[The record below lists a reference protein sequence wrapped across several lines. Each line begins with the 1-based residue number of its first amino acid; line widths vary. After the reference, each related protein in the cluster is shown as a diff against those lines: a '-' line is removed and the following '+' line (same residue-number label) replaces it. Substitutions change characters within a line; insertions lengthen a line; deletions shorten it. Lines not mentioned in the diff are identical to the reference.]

1 MPNKMTPVHDE
12 SDPFDLERF
21 VEAQAP
27 VFQTALSELKA
38 GRKRSHW
45 MWFIF
50 PQLSGLGHSPRA
62 ERYGLASLGE
72 ARADLAHQLL
82 APRLERCAEAVLLAP
97 APSLNAI
104 FGSPDDMKFHSSM
117 TIFALAAN
125 AGETAYRSNLERW
138 LEGRLDPRTLDLI
151 PPEERPF

>member
-1 MPNKMTPVHDE
+1 MNAGDH
-12 SDPFDLERF
+12 FDLQRF

-27 VFQTALSELKA
+27 VFETALNELRS

-50 PQLSGLGHSPRA
+50 PQISGLGRSPMA

-72 ARADLAHQLL
+72 ARAYLAHELL
-82 APRLERCAEAVLLAP
+82 APRLERCAKAVLPAR

-104 FGSPDDMKFHSSM
+104 LGSPDDMKFRSSM

-125 AGETAYRSNLERW
+125 AEKTVYRSNLDRW
-138 LEGRLDPRTLDLI
+138 LEGRLDQGTVDIIRQ
-151 PPEERPF
+151 EERPF

>member
-1 MPNKMTPVHDE
+1 
-12 SDPFDLERF
+12 
-21 VEAQAP
+21 
-27 VFQTALSELKA
+27 
-38 GRKRSHW
+38 
-45 MWFIF
+45 
-50 PQLSGLGHSPRA
+50 
-62 ERYGLASLGE
+62 
-72 ARADLAHQLL
+72 
-82 APRLERCAEAVLLAP
+82 LERCAEAVLLAP